1 MSTVQLSTSTENSG
15 TNDFLVITDDQTIEN
30 MAPCLA
36 LFILVNLSIKD
47 LYLEGHFLNQLHY
60 PANVKP

>member
-1 MSTVQLSTSTENSG
+1 MSTMQLSTSTDNLG
-15 TNDFLVITDDQTIEN
+15 TNDFLVITDNQAIEN
-30 MAPCLA
+30 TAPCLA
-36 LFILVNLSIKD
+36 IFILVNLSIKD